1 VETILGLGTVGDPRL
16 RLLFHYWQARQAGR
30 AMPSPDVIDLTEL
43 PQAVKPNAM
52 LLDVA
57 IENGRRRFL
66 YRSVGGVFWRTAGK
80 EPVGRYVDEV
90 LPETAGYRDYVVGIY
105 DEMAARQRPM
115 YTENLFI
122 LSHGQRDPM
131 TTKRVSLPLS
141 RDGAMV
147 HAVLAAHV
155 FDYGASGD
163 DAFALVT
170 AIEEGVRS
178 FLA

>member
-1 VETILGLGTVGDPRL
+1 MLGLGTVGDPRL
-16 RLLFHYWQARQAGR
+16 RLLFHYWQTRLAGN
-30 AMPSPDVIDLTEL
+30 AMPSPDAIDLADL
-43 PQAVKPNAM
+43 PPTVKPNVM

-57 IENGRRRFL
+57 IEDGRRRFR
-66 YRSVGGVFWRTAGK
+66 YRNVGGVFWRATGK

-105 DEMAARQRPM
+105 EEMAARRRPM

-141 RDGAMV
+141 RDGGPV

-163 DAFALVT
+163 DSFALVT
-170 AIEEGVRS
+170 AIEEGIRT

>member
-1 VETILGLGTVGDPRL
+1 MLRLGTVGDPRL
-16 RLLFHYWQARQAGR
+16 WLLFHYWQVKLAGG
-30 AMPSPDVIDLTEL
+30 AMPSPDAINLAEL
-43 PQAVKPNAM
+43 PPAVQPNAM

-57 IENGRRRFL
+57 IEGGRRRFR
-66 YRSVGGVFWRTAGK
+66 YRSVGGVFWRASGK
-80 EPVGRYVDEV
+80 EPVGRYIDEV

-105 DEMAARQRPM
+105 EEMAAKRRPM
-115 YTENLFI
+115 YTENMFI

-141 RDGAMV
+141 RDGAAV

-155 FDYGASGD
+155 FDYGAGGD

-170 AIEEGVRS
+170 AIEEGVRT
-178 FLA
+178 FLE